1 MTIVVDIGNTSVLL
15 GKIENNII
23 IDQLRIQTESIKT
36 QLDNVNDDTRNELTN
51 FIDNKSN
58 KILLSG
64 VVPQAMLN
72 LKLPT
77 IH

>member
-36 QLDNVNDDTRNELTN
+36 QLDNVNDDTRNKLTN

-64 VVPQAMLN
+64 VVPQVMLN
-72 LKLPT
+72 LKLNVK
-77 IH
+77 